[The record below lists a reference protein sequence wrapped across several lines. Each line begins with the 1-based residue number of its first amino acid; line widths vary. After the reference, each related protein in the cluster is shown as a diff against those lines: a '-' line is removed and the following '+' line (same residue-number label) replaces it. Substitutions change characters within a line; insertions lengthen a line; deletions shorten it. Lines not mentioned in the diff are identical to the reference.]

1 MDVIELWEDSVE
13 RGEVFLEQQAGDPAR
28 EVASYYANRDG
39 VVFATVRVTEEKRHA
54 GTVRKALM
62 VRA

>member
-13 RGEVFLEQQAGDPAR
+13 RGEVLLERHACDPTR
-28 EVASYYANRDG
+28 EVASYYANADG
-39 VVFATVRVTEEKRHA
+39 VVFATVRVTEERHHLD
-54 GTVRKALM
+54 TVTKALM